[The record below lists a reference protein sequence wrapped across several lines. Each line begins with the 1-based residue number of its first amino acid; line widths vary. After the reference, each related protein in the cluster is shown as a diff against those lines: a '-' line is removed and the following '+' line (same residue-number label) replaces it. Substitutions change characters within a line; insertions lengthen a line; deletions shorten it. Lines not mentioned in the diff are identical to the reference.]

1 MSCGIIVAIYNDCCV
16 VGLWR
21 FVLSAK
27 SRKPLVSI
35 VTPVHNGAA
44 FVAETVR
51 TVCEQTYSNW
61 EWLIVDDKSD
71 DDTLE
76 VIRKVRADLKQKGL
90 VSGDIRIIR
99 LEKQSGAAKARNAGI
114 KAAHGRFLAFL
125 DADDLWERKKLATQV
140 DFMLKKDCA
149 FSFTGYEF
157 ADATGKPNGKVVRV
171 PSEISYRQA
180 LRNTTIWTSTVMLDL
195 DKLTIDDVLMP
206 VIASEDTAT
215 WWNILKKVEC
225 AHGLDEVLS
234 YYRRSGET
242 LSSNKLVAISRIWN
256 LYRKYEKL
264 GLIQSSANF
273 VGYAFN
279 AVRRRV

>member
-1 MSCGIIVAIYNDCCV
+1 MAKEKKKVLDV
-16 VGLWR
+16 VDL
-21 FVLSAK
+21 
-27 SRKPLVSI
+27 PLVSI
-35 VTPVHNGAA
+35 VTAVHN
-44 FVAETVR
+44 AESFFTETIRTVR
-51 TVCEQTYSNW
+51 EQSYRNW
-61 EWLIVDDKSD
+61 EWIIVDDKSN
-71 DDTLE
+71 DDTVTIINE
-76 VIRKVRADLKQKGL
+76 TLKRT
-90 VSGDIRIIR
+90 GDKRIR
-99 LEKQSGAAKARNAGI
+99 LIKLDRNSGAAKARNAGI
-114 KAAHGRFLAFL
+114 KAARGRFLAFL
-125 DADDLWERKKLATQV
+125 DADDLWEREKLARQV
-140 DFMLKKDCA
+140 EFMREKDCA

-157 ADATGKPNGKVVRV
+157 ADAVGKPNGKVVRV

-206 VIASEDTAT
+206 AVASEDTAT